1 MAFDDIWIEK
11 YRPKILNEVV
21 GQDEIVE
28 RLKAYVKTKN
38 VPHLL
43 FAGPAGTGKTTCAIA
58 LAKEL
63 YSEGWKQN
71 FIELN
76 ASDERGIA
84 IIRGK
89 IKDFART
96 APIGKAKFKIIFLDE
111 ADSLTSDAQ
120 SALRRTIEKH
130 TRICRFILSANY
142 SSRIIEP
149 IQSRCTVFRF
159 SPIKEDDIKKHMNK
173 IASAEKIEITS
184 DGLETLTFIS
194 RGDLR
199 KAINIL
205 QVGASTNKK
214 ITADLLYQ
222 TSATAKPE
230 DIKNLISTALG
241 GNFIAARNQLY
252 ELLIKYGLSGED
264 IIKQIHQSI
273 FDLALPDETKVKLIE
288 KAGEIEFRLIE
299 GSNAH
304 IQLEALLANFVLEG
318 SRLR

>member
-1 MAFDDIWIEK
+1 MDDIWIEK
-11 YRPKILNEVV
+11 YRPKVLDEVV

-43 FAGPAGTGKTTCAIA
+43 FAGPAGTGKTTCTIA

-63 YSEGWKQN
+63 FGESWKQN
-71 FIELN
+71 FIEMN
-76 ASDERGIA
+76 ASDERGIG

-96 APIGKAKFKIIFLDE
+96 VPIGKTKFKIIFLDE
-111 ADSLTSDAQ
+111 ADNLTSDAQ
-120 SALRRTIEKH
+120 SALRRTIEKYTH
-130 TRICRFILSANY
+130 ICRFILSANY

-159 SPIKEDDIKKHMNK
+159 SPIKEADIKKYINK
-173 IASAEKIEITS
+173 IASAEKIELTP
-184 DGLETLTFIS
+184 DGLETLIFIS

-205 QVGASTNKK
+205 QVGASTSKK
-214 ITADLLYQ
+214 ITAELIYE

-230 DIKNLISTALG
+230 DIKNLITTALG
-241 GNFIAARNQLY
+241 GNFMAARNQLY
-252 ELLIKYGLSGED
+252 DLLIKYGLSGED

-318 SRLR
+318 SKLR

>member
-1 MAFDDIWIEK
+1 MEDIWIEK
-11 YRPKILNEVV
+11 YRPKILDEVV

-63 YSEGWKQN
+63 YGESWKQN

-76 ASDERGIA
+76 ASDERGIG

-96 APIGKAKFKIIFLDE
+96 APMGKAEFKIIFLDE

-173 IASAEKIEITS
+173 IASAEKIELTS
-184 DGLETLTFIS
+184 DGLETLVFIS
-194 RGDLR
+194 KGDLR

-205 QVGASTNKK
+205 QVGASTSKK
-214 ITADLLYQ
+214 ITAELLYK

-230 DIKNLISTALG
+230 DVKNLISTALS
-241 GNFIAARNQLY
+241 GNFMAARNQLY
-252 ELLIKYGLSGED
+252 DLLIKYGLSGED
-264 IIKQIHQSI
+264 IIKQIHQTI

>member
-1 MAFDDIWIEK
+1 MEDIWTEK
-11 YRPKILNEVV
+11 YRPKILNDVV
-21 GQDEIVE
+21 GQDQIVE

-63 YSEGWKQN
+63 YGESWKQN

-76 ASDERGIA
+76 ASDERGIG

-159 SPIKEDDIKKHMNK
+159 SPIKEDDIKKHMNN
-173 IASAEKIEITS
+173 IASAEKIELTS
-184 DGLETLTFIS
+184 DGLETLIFIS
-194 RGDLR
+194 KGDLR

-205 QVGASTNKK
+205 QVGASTDKK
-214 ITADLLYQ
+214 ITAELLYQ

-230 DIKNLISTALG
+230 DVKNLISTALS
-241 GNFIAARNQLY
+241 GNFMAARNQLY
-252 ELLIKYGLSGED
+252 DLLIKYGLSGED
-264 IIKQIHQSI
+264 IIKQIHQNI

>member
-1 MAFDDIWIEK
+1 MEDIWIEK

-38 VPHLL
+38 VPHLM
-43 FAGPAGTGKTTCAIA
+43 FAGPAGTGKTTCALA
-58 LAKEL
+58 LAREL
-63 YSEGWKQN
+63 FGETWTQN

-76 ASDERGIA
+76 ASDERGIGV
-84 IIRGK
+84 IRGK

-96 APIGKAKFKIIFLDE
+96 APLGKSQFKIIFLDE

-130 TRICRFILSANY
+130 TRICRFILSVNY
-142 SSRIIEP
+142 SSRVIEP

-159 SPIKEDDIKKHMNK
+159 SPIKEDDVKKFMQK
-173 IASAEKIEITS
+173 IASIEKVEITPE
-184 DGLETLTFIS
+184 GLETLTFIS

-205 QVGASTNKK
+205 QVGASVNRK
-214 ITADLLYQ
+214 ITAEVLYE

-230 DIKNLISTALG
+230 DVKTLINTALG
-241 GNFIAARNQLY
+241 GNFMAARNQLY
-252 ELLIKYGLSGED
+252 DLLIKYGLSGED
-264 IIKQIHQSI
+264 IIKQITTI
-273 FDLALPDETKVKLIE
+273 T
-288 KAGEIEFRLIE
+288 
-299 GSNAH
+299 
-304 IQLEALLANFVLEG
+304 
-318 SRLR
+318 

>member
-1 MAFDDIWIEK
+1 MEDIWIEK

-63 YSEGWKQN
+63 YGESWKQN

-76 ASDERGIA
+76 ASDERGIGV
-84 IIRGK
+84 IRGK

-96 APIGKAKFKIIFLDE
+96 APMGKAKFKIIFLDE

-159 SPIKEDDIKKHMNK
+159 SPIKEDDIKKHMDK
-173 IASAEKIEITS
+173 IASAEKIELTS
-184 DGLETLTFIS
+184 DGLETLVFIS

-205 QVGASTNKK
+205 QVGASTSKK
-214 ITADLLYQ
+214 ITAELLYE

-230 DIKNLISTALG
+230 DVKNLISTALS
-241 GNFIAARNQLY
+241 GNFMAARNQLY
-252 ELLIKYGLSGED
+252 DLLIKYGLSGED
-264 IIKQIHQSI
+264 IIKQIHQTI

>member
-1 MAFDDIWIEK
+1 MDDIWIEK
-11 YRPKILNEVV
+11 YRPEVLDEVV

-63 YSEGWKQN
+63 YCEAWKQN

-76 ASDERGIA
+76 ASDERGIG

-159 SPIKEDDIKKHMNK
+159 SPIKEDDIKKHMNL
-173 IASAEKIEITS
+173 IASKEKIELTS
-184 DGLETLTFIS
+184 DGLETLIFIS

-199 KAINIL
+199 KAINLL
-205 QVGASTNKK
+205 QVGASTSKK
-214 ITADLLYQ
+214 ITAELLYQ

-230 DIKNLISTALG
+230 DVKNLITTALS
-241 GNFIAARNQLY
+241 GNFMAARNQLY
-252 ELLIKYGLSGED
+252 DLLIKYGLSGED
-264 IIKQIHQSI
+264 IIKQIHQTI

>member
-1 MAFDDIWIEK
+1 MDDIWIEK
-11 YRPKILNEVV
+11 YRPKLLDDVV

-28 RLKAYVKTKN
+28 RLKAYIKTKN

-63 YSEGWKQN
+63 YGESWKQN

-76 ASDERGIA
+76 ASDERGIG

-89 IKDFART
+89 IKEFART

-173 IASAEKIEITS
+173 IASAEKIELSS
-184 DGLETLTFIS
+184 DGLETLIFIS
-194 RGDLR
+194 KGDLR

-214 ITADLLYQ
+214 ITAELLYQ

-230 DIKNLISTALG
+230 DVKNLISTALS
-241 GNFIAARNQLY
+241 GNFMAARNQLY
-252 ELLIKYGLSGED
+252 DLLIKYGLSGED
-264 IIKQIHQSI
+264 IIKQIHQTI